1 MIKERLEYLKSE
13 INKHNHNY
21 YVLDNPTISDY
32 EYDMLF
38 KELKEIEAEHPELKT
53 PDSPTQR
60 VGSVSTGFEE
70 YKHEYRLYSL
80 DNSYNPEDLR
90 KWYERVTKEYGKTNL
105 DWVCELKLMV

>member
-38 KELKEIEAEHPELKT
+38 KELKEIESEHPELKT

-70 YKHEYRLYSL
+70 YK
-80 DNSYNPEDLR
+80 PAI
-90 KWYERVTKEYGKTNL
+90 
-105 DWVCELKLMV
+105 